1 MESPEILVLD
11 DGNDLQDQ
19 VERAVRT
26 VHPVPHV
33 TRRGVDEVDRGT
45 ERGRPAD
52 VVIAGPSFAS
62 TAGLLL
68 LRRVRLRFPGSTLI
82 LAFDRRTAIRLREAI
97 RTGAADVLRLPVDD
111 QVVADVITQA
121 LAERR
126 REAANG
132 GPGGGAGRDRNGKVI
147 AVLSATGGSG
157 KTFLAANLAY
167 YLQTRLHKRTVLID
181 LDLQFGELS
190 TALRLKSRGT
200 VSDLLAGAGSDDG
213 DLGIRLEEHLLV
225 HDTGIAVLPAP
236 DSPAEADAVEPA
248 DVPRLI
254 AAAKERF
261 DYVIVDTP
269 ATLSEAVLAALDVAE
284 HFYAVATLDLPSVRN
299 LSVLLT
305 TLRRLNVPSEHLH
318 LMLNKVEPDVG
329 IDLAQVTRY
338 FPQGFAIVVPYGRE
352 ANRALNMGTPI
363 LAFAPR
369 SDISRALSQGFA
381 ATLPVGDV
389 PAVTPVPRTRMLAWR
404 RARPA

>member
-11 DGNDLQDQ
+11 DSNDLHDQ

-26 VHPVPHV
+26 IRPLPHV
-33 TRRGVDEVDRGT
+33 TRRGTNEVDAGT
-45 ERGRPAD
+45 ERNRPAD

-111 QVVADVITQA
+111 QVVADVIAQA

-126 REAANG
+126 REAG

-167 YLQTRLHKRTVLID
+167 HLQTRLHQRTVLID

-200 VSDLLAGAGSDDG
+200 VSDLLASAGGDDG
-213 DLGIRLEEHLLV
+213 DLGVRLEEHLLV

-369 SDISRALSQGFA
+369 SEISRALSQGFA
-381 ATLPVGDV
+381 ATLPVGDA
-389 PAVTPVPRTRMLAWR
+389 PAAAPVPRTKMLAWR